1 MGTFKSNKREKRAA
15 VVAAAPDDKDK
26 DEDAVSLLSALQ
38 NLLKC
43 DGCQNAFI
51 ASSSSSKREPITL
64 HCGHTICRE
73 CGARATE
80 PRKGFYEAFCPS
92 SSSSVDGTKGRCSE
106 RVFAKDFALKGE
118 RRVNIKMVEIAQ
130 RAKELEAKM
139 EEEMRRRR
147 RKRRNEGEEEEGK
160 GKEAKSEGAMKTTA
174 SLMAAKTTTP
184 MSKLTKGFES
194 ALLRKACESA
204 MEIMGDPDA
213 PLTPEIE
220 AGREAE
226 EEREATVAK
235 KLEEQ
240 RRAILAFAS
249 EREKSQAIEELS
261 RTIEALKEKREKV
274 RRARETLEE
283 DAMRRKQEEE
293 ESKLREKVTEEIDAM
308 TINQLRARYVHM
320 HGKAPV
326 KGTTKSEYRKVFA
339 NVDPSVWLATTKYME
354 ASRNRSTQSQDH
366 QRPEEGVHIVRDSL
380 GVGEEYAATARRE
393 GKGTAVTAKPTTTTT
408 TAATTTT
415 TEIAFHNP
423 FSRLRS
429 STRINNKRRA
439 STIFDIP
446 EVFSLTTSNQTEQS
460 VKDAAYD
467 EILNQ
472 IMQCGKHAVV
482 VKDDDQPLDDDVTH
496 CIVTSGA
503 TIHVDDASVN
513 TKSEAKKK
521 YIVKKRSVRYL
532 ESLARG
538 IWIVSSE
545 WIASRKGTKKY
556 ANEEEFEIY
565 DAAGTWNVGTD
576 GLLDVRIFNSASLHR
591 RNKENYLK
599 TYGSNENRNESGAL
613 ASSESDSLMLTRR
626 ARTAKEIVAAKSSGV
641 FNGLKIVVDVPDFFV
656 SPNGFDEKKTRQKS
670 DATTTKAE
678 WGICKSDCERIV
690 ESAGAEVLRE
700 RDYVVLD
707 SYFRENET
715 DSPVPDSEEEEE
727 EEERDDRNIKQ
738 KEQQRRSKEDM
749 KFNEEACASVDYVF
763 LDGDAQ
769 TELRLIERTKK
780 TFPNAKIVDW
790 HWFVHSLVKGYTL
803 ETEDSYEMPLSVQYP
818 RENFRF

>member
-1 MGTFKSNKREKRAA
+1 MGAKSKRKKSV
-15 VVAAAPDDKDK
+15 VVATPYDDDDDDDKK
-26 DEDAVSLLSALQ
+26 DAISLLSTLQ

-43 DGCQNAFI
+43 DGCQNAFF
-51 ASSSSSKREPITL
+51 ASSSTSSSSKREPITL

-73 CGARATE
+73 CGIRATE

-92 SSSSVDGTKGRCSE
+92 STEATRCLE
-106 RVFAKDFALKGE
+106 RVFAKDFALEGEKVGE

-147 RKRRNEGEEEEGK
+147 EGKEGEK
-160 GKEAKSEGAMKTTA
+160 AKSEGAKTA
-174 SLMAAKTTTP
+174 SDGDDIRCRRSLTAATTP
-184 MSKLTKGFES
+184 PMSTLIASFES
-194 ALLRKACESA
+194 EVLRKACEKA

-213 PLTPEIE
+213 PLTPEID

-240 RRAILAFAS
+240 RRVILAFAS
-249 EREKSQAIEELS
+249 EREKSQAMEELS

-283 DAMRRKQEEE
+283 DAVRRKQEEE
-293 ESKLREKVTEEIDAM
+293 ESKLRQKVTEEIDAM

-326 KGTTKSEYRKVFA
+326 KGTTKSEYRKIFA

-354 ASRNRSTQSQDH
+354 ASRNRTTQSQDP
-366 QRPEEGVHIVRDSL
+366 QRQEEGVHVVRDSL
-380 GVGEEYAATARRE
+380 GVGGGYAIAVTRE
-393 GKGTAVTAKPTTTTT
+393 GKGTTVMPKPTTTTT
-408 TAATTTT
+408 EA
-415 TEIAFHNP
+415 TEITFHNP

-429 STRINNKRRA
+429 STRINSKRRA
-439 STIFDIP
+439 SMIFDIP
-446 EVFSLTTSNQTEQS
+446 EVFSLTTTSSSQTEQS

-503 TIHVDDASVN
+503 TIHADDASVN
-513 TKSEAKKK
+513 TKNGAKKK

-599 TYGSNENRNESGAL
+599 TYGSNENRNESGAF

-626 ARTAKEIVAAKSSGV
+626 ARTAKEIVAAKNSGV
-641 FNGLKIVVDVPDFFV
+641 FNGLKIVIDVPDFFV

-670 DATTTKAE
+670 NATTTKAE

-727 EEERDDRNIKQ
+727 ERGEQNIKQ
-738 KEQQRRSKEDM
+738 SEQQRRSKEDM

>member
-1 MGTFKSNKREKRAA
+1 MGTKSKRKKRA
-15 VVAAAPDDKDK
+15 VVATPDDDDDDDDGEKKDV
-26 DEDAVSLLSALQ
+26 VSLLSTLQ

-43 DGCQNAFI
+43 DGCQNAFFV
-51 ASSSSSKREPITL
+51 SSSTSSSSKREPITL

-73 CGARATE
+73 CGIRATE

-92 SSSSVDGTKGRCSE
+92 STRCSE
-106 RVFAKDFALKGE
+106 RVFAKDFSLEGEKVGE

-130 RAKELEAKM
+130 RAKELETKM
-139 EEEMRRRR
+139 EEEMRRR
-147 RKRRNEGEEEEGK
+147 KEGK
-160 GKEAKSEGAMKTTA
+160 EGKEAKSEGAKRSSDGDDIRCRRSLTA
-174 SLMAAKTTTP
+174 TTTP
-184 MSKLTKGFES
+184 MSTLTAAFES
-194 ALLRKACESA
+194 ALLRKACEKA

-213 PLTPEIE
+213 PLTPEID

-249 EREKSQAIEELS
+249 EREKSQAMEELS

-274 RRARETLEE
+274 RRARKTLEE
-283 DAMRRKQEEE
+283 DTVRRKQEEE

-326 KGTTKSEYRKVFA
+326 KGMTKSEYRKVFA

-354 ASRNRSTQSQDH
+354 ASRSRSTQKSQDL
-366 QRPEEGVHIVRDSL
+366 QRQEEGVHVVRDSL
-380 GVGEEYAATARRE
+380 GVGEEYAAVVTRE
-393 GKGTAVTAKPTTTTT
+393 GEGTTVKAKPTTTTT
-408 TAATTTT
+408 ET
-415 TEIAFHNP
+415 TEITFHNP

-429 STRINNKRRA
+429 STRINSKRRA

-446 EVFSLTTSNQTEQS
+446 EVFSLTTTSSSQTEQS

-503 TIHVDDASVN
+503 TIHADDASVN
-513 TKSEAKKK
+513 TKNGAKNK

-599 TYGSNENRNESGAL
+599 TYGSNENGNESGVF

-656 SPNGFDEKKTRQKS
+656 STNGFDEKNTRQKS
-670 DATTTKAE
+670 NATTTKAE

-727 EEERDDRNIKQ
+727 EEEEERGEQNIKQ
-738 KEQQRRSKEDM
+738 SEQQRRSKKDM

-763 LDGDAQ
+763 LDGEAQ
-769 TELRLIERTKK
+769 TGLRLIERTKK